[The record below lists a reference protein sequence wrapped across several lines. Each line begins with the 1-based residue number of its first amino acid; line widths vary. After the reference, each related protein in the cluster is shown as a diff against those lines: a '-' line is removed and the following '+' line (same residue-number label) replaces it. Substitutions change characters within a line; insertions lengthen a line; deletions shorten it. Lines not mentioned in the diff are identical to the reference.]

1 MPGPVPDESER
12 PHVRLSDLLDSPEH
26 AGRRRVLT
34 SGCRHATSEAQA
46 AAGAQA
52 LIAARILLDDD
63 TVSDSQPLL
72 LDHGGAGGADTAVW
86 KAAGDATPG
95 WETVCHPAQWG
106 THIFTM
112 PNFAA
117 DDPEQRVSLC
127 PPRHVGTDVCVM
139 AGHRRNA
146 AMIALAPKLL
156 LAMPTVSRN
165 QAPQLGRSK
174 GTWDCV
180 DSAVRAGSPPS
191 SCGARMAA
199 REHRSGSSG
208 PTTQQRGWSPPTGR
222 CAFFTHARAPV
233 QQPTLGWLHAPS
245 ASRTPPSKSRSDL
258 LRPLARTR
266 PALDVLRA
274 WLRMRT
280 YLTPKGPP

>member
-1 MPGPVPDESER
+1 M
-12 PHVRLSDLLDSPEH
+12 SDYRIYSIPPEH

-63 TVSDSQPLL
+63 TVSDPQPLL

-180 DSAVRAGSPPS
+180 DSAVRAGIPTLIVWSPDGGQRTPFRLFWS
-191 SCGARMAA
+191 DDTTARMVTTHWSLRFLHARESAGSTANSRLAA
-199 REHRSGSSG
+199 RSIS
-208 PTTQQRGWSPPTGR
+208 
-222 CAFFTHARAPV
+222 
-233 QQPTLGWLHAPS
+233 
-245 ASRTPPSKSRSDL
+245 
-258 LRPLARTR
+258 LADAAVEV
-266 PALDVLRA
+266 PF
-274 WLRMRT
+274 
-280 YLTPKGPP
+280 